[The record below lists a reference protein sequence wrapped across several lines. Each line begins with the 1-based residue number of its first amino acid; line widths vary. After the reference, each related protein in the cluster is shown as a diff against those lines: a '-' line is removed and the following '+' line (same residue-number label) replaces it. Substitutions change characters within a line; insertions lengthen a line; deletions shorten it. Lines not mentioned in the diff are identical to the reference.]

1 MGGGGSGAGVVR
13 GEAGT
18 PRFCERFGVF
28 GDWEERAGSWEAYG

>member
-1 MGGGGSGAGVVR
+1 MGGGSGAGVVR